1 MVDFIGGDD
10 NLQTFRMQRIRRR
23 AGHGKPMMR
32 RGYILFLPR
41 LARRQQHEFGQV
53 EQLGETA
60 RKGQMSVVNRVERA
74 AQQTDASST
83 REVRFQWTIL
93 FGDRLQQV
101 QRSSL
106 IVCS

>member
-1 MVDFIGGDD
+1 
-10 NLQTFRMQRIRRR
+10 
-23 AGHGKPMMR
+23 
-32 RGYILFLPR
+32 
-41 LARRQQHEFGQV
+41 
-53 EQLGETA
+53 
-60 RKGQMSVVNRVERA
+60 MSVVNRVERA